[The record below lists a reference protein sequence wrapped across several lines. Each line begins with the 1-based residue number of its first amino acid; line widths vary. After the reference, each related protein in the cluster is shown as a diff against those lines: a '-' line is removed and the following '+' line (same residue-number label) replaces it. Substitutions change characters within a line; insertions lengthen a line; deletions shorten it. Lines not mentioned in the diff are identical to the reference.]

1 MRNFV
6 RQSNQLYLLMT
17 IISSLYLLSLSR
29 LLRIEL
35 LVWVV
40 GVPLIALAVAALIYQ
55 QYNKRRLKNEMDHYA
70 KIKRH
75 AIEYDLVLKAMKLSV
90 WRIDVP
96 TRTITFESDYREVV
110 GLPIFAPGS
119 SLDLII
125 DIMKPES
132 REQIISGIRELE
144 NGHLDEFHGQY
155 EMLLQH
161 GEGSCWGELCAT
173 VDQRDVDGHPLTI
186 VGTSMNIDHR
196 KEIEQALIDSRYK
209 AEESDRLKSAFLA
222 NMSHEV
228 RTPLNAIVGFS
239 EVLPM
244 AQSEEER
251 ESLIALIKQN
261 NAHLLRLFEDMVSMS
276 RLEAGVDAA
285 NKTHFN
291 LSTLLKEQLDR
302 FTPDYEKKGIAL
314 RVEGDTDILCFS
326 DYDRLREIL
335 NQYLNNALKFTEK
348 GSVTMGCDIMGDRLR
363 LWVCDTGKG
372 IPAEYCNNRLFE
384 RFVKVDDFIA
394 GTGLGLSI
402 CRGLAISIDGTVG
415 VESKEGEGSLFWV
428 EIAKE

>member
-1 MRNFV
+1 
-6 RQSNQLYLLMT
+6 MT
-17 IISSLYLLSLSR
+17 LISVLYLLSLSSFLR
-29 LLRIEL
+29 LEL

-40 GVPLIALAVAALIYQ
+40 GIFLIALAAAALLYQ
-55 QYNKRRLKNEMDHYA
+55 HSNHRRLRNEMDHYA
-70 KIKRH
+70 KVKRH

-96 TRTITFESDYREVV
+96 THTITYESDYREVV
-110 GLPIFAPGS
+110 GLPIIAPGS
-119 SLDLII
+119 SVDLV
-125 DIMKPES
+125 MNMLKPES
-132 REQIISGIRELE
+132 RKKVSLGFSQLESGQ
-144 NGHLDEFHGQY
+144 LDDFHEQY
-155 EMLLQH
+155 EMILQR
-161 GEGSCWGELCAT
+161 GGGSCWGELYAT
-173 VDQRDVDGHPLTI
+173 VDQRDVDGKPLTI

-244 AQSEEER
+244 AQTEEER
-251 ESLIALIKQN
+251 NSLIALIKQN

-285 NKTHFN
+285 KKTHFN
-291 LSTLLKEQLDR
+291 LSTLLNEQQDR
-302 FTPDYEKKGIAL
+302 FTADYQKKGVAL
-314 RVEGDTDILCFS
+314 RIEGNTDIMCYS

-348 GSVTMGCDIMGDRLR
+348 GSVTMGCDVIGDRLR

-372 IPAEYCNNRLFE
+372 IPAQYCNNRLFE

-402 CRGLAISIDGTVG
+402 CRGLAVSIDGTVG

-428 EIAKE
+428 DIAKE